1 MKRWLI
7 STCVVGL
14 LMATSPAMADHGHG
28 LPPGIQK
35 QMERSKAM
43 PPGLQKKFLSAGYR
57 EHHYSR
63 DHYRDKHWKKHRKHH
78 HKDHDYRDRY
88 KYRDRRDY
96 RGGYHDRYRSGYRDS
111 YQGYD
116 DHIPTEH
123 RVVRIIRDAQVLIDS
138 SRH

>member
-1 MKRWLI
+1 MKQWLI
-7 STCVVGL
+7 STCIVGL
-14 LMATSPAMADHGHG
+14 LMAASPVMAEHGRG

-35 QMERSKAM
+35 QWGTAM
-43 PPGLQKKFLSAGYR
+43 PPGLQKQFLSAGYR
-57 EHHYSR
+57 EHHYR
-63 DHYRDKHWKKHRKHH
+63 EHRRDKHWKKHSKHH
-78 HKDHDYRDRY
+78 HKDRKYRDRY

-96 RGGYHDRYRSGYRDS
+96 RGGYHDRYRSGYRDT

-123 RVVRIIRDAQVLIDS
+123 RVVRIIRDAQVLFDS

>member
-7 STCVVGL
+7 STCIVGL

-35 QMERSKAM
+35 QMERGKAM
-43 PPGLQKKFLSAGYR
+43 PPGLQKKFLSANYR
-57 EHHYSR
+57 E
-63 DHYRDKHWKKHRKHH
+63 HRKHH

-138 SRH
+138 NRR

>member
-7 STCVVGL
+7 STCIVGL
-14 LMATSPAMADHGHG
+14 LMAASPVMAEHGRG

-35 QMERSKAM
+35 QMEWGTAM
-43 PPGLQKKFLSAGYR
+43 PPGLQKKFLSARYRDDRYSR
-57 EHHYSR
+57 EHH
-63 DHYRDKHWKKHRKHH
+63 RDKHWKKHRKHH
-78 HKDHDYRDRY
+78 HKDHYYKDRY

-96 RGGYHDRYRSGYRDS
+96 HGGYHDRYRSGYRDT

-123 RVVRIIRDAQVLIDS
+123 RVVRIIRDAQVLFDS